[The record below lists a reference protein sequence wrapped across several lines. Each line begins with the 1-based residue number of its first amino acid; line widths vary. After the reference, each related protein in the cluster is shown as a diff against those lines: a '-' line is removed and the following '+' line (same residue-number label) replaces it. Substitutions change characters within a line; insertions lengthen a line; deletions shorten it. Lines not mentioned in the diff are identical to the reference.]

1 MSYWKG
7 KCRLVL
13 INSVLSSLAMFM
25 MSLYEVPKGILEKLV
40 YYRSR
45 FFWHGDS
52 HKKKYKLTK
61 WSIICRPKDQGGL
74 EIHDLEIQIKC
85 LLSKWLCNL
94 INTEGTWQ

>member
-45 FFWHGDS
+45 FFLAW
-52 HKKKYKLTK
+52 
-61 WSIICRPKDQGGL
+61 R
-74 EIHDLEIQIKC
+74 
-85 LLSKWLCNL
+85 
-94 INTEGTWQ
+94 